1 MGYYRRYT
9 GSRRRKKRH
18 ILLGMLLLLL
28 VLALAAG
35 GLWLYSRRADL
46 PEWLHF
52 PFREPA
58 SSDQQEQPGEQDG
71 KAPPADPAEEDFDLT
86 IEDPEP
92 PVPDTSETPSAAPIF
107 AQYAEGAALLE
118 DYAAVMTDLR
128 DSGLQQLALL
138 VKDET
143 GASLLPDGSAEQGAV
158 SEQAETFAALL
169 SDANRAAAEAPV
181 AILPALRDNLRPRT
195 LYRSSALRVGSGATW
210 LDRDYSAWFDPSG
223 KDTASCLLAQLAAC
237 EAQGFCQVVLTD
249 FQFPTVGKTQLINLS
264 DTPSKTA
271 ALTELARQLSEG
283 TALPLGLLLTDHAAQ
298 DLLDSEAGQDVMEL
312 AQYFDVLYVDTA
324 ASDADLS
331 ALRHALAETDCR
343 LGLLAPAGSA
353 RSDETLDVIV
363 KQP

>member
-71 KAPPADPAEEDFDLT
+71 KAPPADLAEEDFDLT

-128 DSGLQQLALL
+128 DSGLQQLAIL
-138 VKDET
+138 VKDGE
-143 GASLLPDGSAEQGAV
+143 GASLLPDGSAAQGAV

-195 LYRSSALRVGSGATW
+195 LYRSSALRVESGATGIIPPGSTPPARILLPVCW
-210 LDRDYSAWFDPSG
+210 PSWRPARLRASVRWF
-223 KDTASCLLAQLAAC
+223 
-237 EAQGFCQVVLTD
+237 
-249 FQFPTVGKTQLINLS
+249 
-264 DTPSKTA
+264 
-271 ALTELARQLSEG
+271 
-283 TALPLGLLLTDHAAQ
+283 
-298 DLLDSEAGQDVMEL
+298 
-312 AQYFDVLYVDTA
+312 
-324 ASDADLS
+324 
-331 ALRHALAETDCR
+331 
-343 LGLLAPAGSA
+343 
-353 RSDETLDVIV
+353 
-363 KQP
+363 

>member
-1 MGYYRRYT
+1 MGYYHRYT
-9 GSRRRKKRH
+9 GARRRKKRH

-35 GLWLYSRRADL
+35 GLWLYSRRGDL

-52 PFREPA
+52 PVREP
-58 SSDQQEQPGEQDG
+58 SPSGQQEQPDAPESET
-71 KAPPADPAEEDFDLT
+71 PPADEDFDLT
-86 IEDPEP
+86 IEGPEP
-92 PVPDTSETPSAAPIF
+92 QEPDAQETPSAAPIF
-107 AQYAEGAALLE
+107 AQYAEGTALLE

-128 DSGLQQLALL
+128 DSGLTQLAIL

-143 GASLLPDGSAEQGAV
+143 GASLLPDSDAAQGAV
-158 SEQAETFAALL
+158 SEQAETFTALL
-169 SDANRAAAEAPV
+169 SDAKDASEAAPV
-181 AILPALRDNLRPRT
+181 AILPALRDDLRPRK
-195 LYRSSALRVGSGATW
+195 LYRSSALRVESGATW

-237 EAQGFCQVVLTD
+237 QAQGFCQAVLTE
-249 FQFPTVGKTQLINLS
+249 FQFPTVGKTQLIDLS
-264 DTPSKTA
+264 GTPSKTA

-283 TALPLGLLLTDHAAQ
+283 TTLPLGLLLTEHAAQ

-324 ASDADLS
+324 ASDTDLS
-331 ALRHALAETDCR
+331 ALRQALAETDCR
-343 LGLLAPAGSA
+343 LGILAPAGSA

>member
-71 KAPPADPAEEDFDLT
+71 KAPPADLAEEDFDLT

-107 AQYAEGAALLE
+107 AQYAEGTALLE

-158 SEQAETFAALL
+158 SEQAEAFASLL
-169 SDANRAAAEAPV
+169 SDVKHASEAAPV

-195 LYRSSALRVGSGATW
+195 LYRASALRVESGATW

-324 ASDADLS
+324 SSDADLS